1 MVLDLQAPVLPLRRD
16 PGGVIRIG
24 GTRVTLE
31 SVLHAYLE
39 GESAEGILD
48 RFPTLDLAD
57 VHAVVA
63 WFLRNRRKVESHLRK
78 CRRASEAAQSE
89 TERRSPRAGMRK
101 RLLGRRRR

>member
-1 MVLDLQAPVLPLRRD
+1 MALDLQASVLPLRRD
-16 PGGVIRIG
+16 SGGVIRIG
-24 GTRVTLE
+24 GTRVTVE

-39 GESAEGILD
+39 GESAEGILE

-63 WFLRNRRKVESHLRK
+63 WFLRNRRKVEAHLRE
-78 CRRASEAAQSE
+78 CGREAEAARAE
-89 TERRSPRAGMRK
+89 ADRRSQRAVGRK